1 MTWLRED
8 DVLEPIKTVGAK
20 DDFFCNLGVRDRAVL
35 SVEHDAAVRVI
46 HQFQELANQDGV
58 DIRLMSGPV
67 GSYPT
72 ALGILEKLLSICT
85 DDTWDENCHVN
96 LEIVPR
102 ITVWSAEG
110 HEHPLLSRFFGSGID
125 RLKEVIVNRQ
135 RDTGSKAKSEETH
148 EEPPN

>member
-1 MTWLRED
+1 MAWIRED
-8 DVLEPIKTVGAK
+8 DVFEPVEAVGAK
-20 DDFFCNLGVRDRAVL
+20 DDFFCNLGVRERAVL

-46 HQFQELANQDGV
+46 HQLQELANQDGV
-58 DIRLMSGPV
+58 DIRLTPSSV
-67 GSYPT
+67 GSYPST
-72 ALGILEKLLSICT
+72 LGILEKLLSICT

-102 ITVWSAEG
+102 ITVWSTEG
-110 HEHPLLSRFFGSGID
+110 NEHPLLKRFFGSGID

-135 RDTGSKAKSEETH
+135 RDTGSKAKSEVTH